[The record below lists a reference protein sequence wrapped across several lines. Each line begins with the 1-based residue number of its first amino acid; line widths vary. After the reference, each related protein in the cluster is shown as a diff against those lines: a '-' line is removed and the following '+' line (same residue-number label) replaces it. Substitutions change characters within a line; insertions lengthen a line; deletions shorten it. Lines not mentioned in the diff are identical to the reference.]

1 MNLLAAITQIS
12 ALALGWLDQLL
23 ISSGIMHLPLPL
35 LALGATLVFS
45 WLSSAAIS
53 VLAVAN
59 LNIPTLANTY
69 GPDFRIGGII
79 AIAFIAAMEMTH
91 QM

>member
-1 MNLLAAITQIS
+1 MLVT
-12 ALALGWLDQLL
+12 
-23 ISSGIMHLPLPL
+23 SGILHLPLPL

-53 VLAVAN
+53 VLAAAN
-59 LNIPTLANTY
+59 LNIPTLARAY
-69 GPDFRIGGII
+69 GPDFKIGSIM